1 MLTWLKMSSS
11 SEKPKPGR
19 KRASEPRTRKPS
31 ARRAPASNAAK
42 STAEPKAKAP
52 AAKPKAAAK
61 AKVSAGKPKAAAGK
75 SKATTPKPKPAATKP
90 KAAAGT
96 TKATGGDQDSG
107 PPVAPP
113 GDGRISTLLRPR
125 NVLIAALLSII
136 VGAGVG
142 MAMVYLPDP
151 TQVRVLENYEPNMQ
165 VVLYDGEGEVFA
177 ELEARERRKLVAYR
191 DIPEQLRNAL
201 LASEDSRF
209 FWHVGI
215 DPIGVL
221 GAVRENITDGFGARG
236 ASTITMQ
243 LSRGMGWSSPEKTAV
258 RKLVEAFYYALQ
270 TERYF
275 SKERIL
281 ELYMNQIFMGHDAYG
296 FGAAAELYFDKELD
310 ELTLA
315 ESALLAGIV
324 QRPNDYYPLDRNQ
337 ERAFRR
343 RDLVLGRMVTEGYIT
358 PEEREVAR
366 AEPLD
371 LADND
376 RSEELG
382 AYFTEEIRRTL
393 IDEYGS
399 DYLYSS
405 GMRVST
411 TLDPRIQSIAQKAL
425 DEGLRITDKTQGWR
439 GVERNVLDES
449 IHPMEHD
456 EPRWDRPIAPGDYVP
471 AIVLES
477 TNERARVRV
486 GSYIGEITRE
496 GAAWTRFGRA
506 ENVRLERLLRA
517 GDRISVHVT
526 EVIDEATLGLE
537 LDQEPEI
544 EGALLVVENYS
555 GEIKAEVGG
564 RRFDDSEFN
573 RARQAVRQ
581 TGSGFKPF
589 VYAAALDAGRT
600 AGDLIVDMRSAFAD
614 GNRQPY
620 EPKNHNDEYVGI
632 TTYTEALARS
642 RNVVAVAVQ
651 QSVTA
656 GNVIEMARNLGIT
669 ANLQP
674 YLSLALGVVDVSLWE
689 MTRAYAVFANGGVRV
704 EPHRIRLVVDREGR
718 PLNVAQ
724 RQSQQV
730 MDAEVAYLMVRM
742 LANVIE
748 YSFDGGR
755 QGGSGRRARGLG
767 AEIGMELA
775 GKTGTTDEYSDAWF
789 MGFSPYHTIGVWV
802 GNDTKKP
809 IGAGRE
815 GANTALPIW
824 MEVMRAASEGLEP
837 RKFEQPVGVVLRTV
851 DARTGLLSSNACGP
865 SVVVAYLD
873 GTEPTRVCTEQE
885 ARILAMNEYQQAYF
899 IDQIRSG
906 GR

>member
-1 MLTWLKMSSS
+1 M
-11 SEKPKPGR
+11 
-19 KRASEPRTRKPS
+19 
-31 ARRAPASNAAK
+31 
-42 STAEPKAKAP
+42 
-52 AAKPKAAAK
+52 
-61 AKVSAGKPKAAAGK
+61 
-75 SKATTPKPKPAATKP
+75 
-90 KAAAGT
+90 
-96 TKATGGDQDSG
+96 
-107 PPVAPP
+107 
-113 GDGRISTLLRPR
+113 
-125 NVLIAALLSII
+125 
-136 VGAGVG
+136 
-142 MAMVYLPDP
+142 
-151 TQVRVLENYEPNMQ
+151 
-165 VVLYDGEGEVFA
+165 
-177 ELEARERRKLVAYR
+177 AYR

-201 LASEDSRF
+201 LAIEDSRF
-209 FWHVGI
+209 FWHAGV

-243 LSRGMGWSSPEKTAV
+243 LARGMGWSSPEKTAV

-324 QRPNDYYPLDRNQ
+324 QRPNDYYPLERNQ

-343 RDLVLGRMVTEGYIT
+343 RDLVLRRMVSQGYIT
-358 PEEREVAR
+358 EQEREIAS
-366 AEPLD
+366 AEPFEHVED
-371 LADND
+371 D

-399 DYLYSS
+399 ALYRS

-411 TLDPRIQSIAQKAL
+411 TLDPRIQAVAERAL
-425 DEGLRITDKTQGWR
+425 DQGLRNTDKTQGWR
-439 GVERNVLDES
+439 GVERNLLDEG
-449 IHPMEHD
+449 IDLMAHR
-456 EPRWDRPIAPGDYVP
+456 EPRWERPIEPGQYVP
-471 AIVLES
+471 AVVLES
-477 TNERARVRV
+477 THERAIVRV
-486 GSYIGEITRE
+486 GPYTGEITPE
-496 GAAWTRFGRA
+496 GADWTQFGRA
-506 ENVRLERLLRA
+506 ANVRLERLLRP
-517 GDRISVHVT
+517 GDRISVHVM
-526 EVIDEATLGLE
+526 EVVDDTTLSVE

-544 EGALLVVENYS
+544 EGAILVVENYS

-581 TGSGFKPF
+581 TGSAFKPF
-589 VYAAALDAGRT
+589 VYAAALDAGHT
-600 AGDLIVDMRSAFAD
+600 AGDLIVDMRSAFED

-620 EPKNHNDEYVGI
+620 EPRNHNDEYVGI

-642 RNVVAVAVQ
+642 RNVVAVSVQ
-651 QSVTA
+651 QSIGA
-656 GNVIEMARNLGIT
+656 GKVIDMARNLGIS

-689 MTRAYAVFANGGVRV
+689 MTRAYSVFANGGVRV
-704 EPHRIRLVVDREGR
+704 EPHRIRSVVDRQGQ
-718 PLNVAQ
+718 PVFVAQ

-730 MDAEVAYLMVRM
+730 MDAETAYLMVRM
-742 LANVIE
+742 LNNVIE
-748 YSFDGGR
+748 YSFDRGL
-755 QGGSGRRARGLG
+755 QGGSGRRARGLVTDLG
-767 AEIGMELA
+767 IPLA
-775 GKTGTTDEYSDAWF
+775 GKTGTTNLYSDAWF
-789 MGFSPYHTIGVWV
+789 LGFSPYHTIGVWV

-809 IGAGRE
+809 IGPGRE

-824 MEVMRAASEGLEP
+824 IDVMRAASEGLEP
-837 RKFEQPVGVVLRTV
+837 REFEMPVGVELRTV
-851 DARTGLLSSNACGP
+851 DARTGLLSSDVCGP
-865 SVVVAYLD
+865 SLVVAYLQ
-873 GTEPTRVCTEQE
+873 GTGPTRVCTEAE

-899 IDQIRSG
+899 IDQIRGG

>member
-1 MLTWLKMSSS
+1 MSSS
-11 SEKPKPGR
+11 SETPKPR
-19 KRASEPRTRKPS
+19 RRRSPKPRNPAPS
-31 ARRAPASNAAK
+31 ARKRTSGAA
-42 STAEPKAKAP
+42 TEAK
-52 AAKPKAAAK
+52 KESKAASPANF
-61 AKVSAGKPKAAAGK
+61 VSR
-75 SKATTPKPKPAATKP
+75 AT
-90 KAAAGT
+90 
-96 TKATGGDQDSG
+96 
-107 PPVAPP
+107 
-113 GDGRISTLLRPR
+113 STLLRPR
-125 NVLIAALLSII
+125 YLLLAAFASLFA
-136 VGAGVG
+136 GAGVG
-142 MAMVYLPDP
+142 TAMVYLPDP
-151 TQVRVLENYEPNMQ
+151 TQVRVLENYEPDMQ
-165 VVLYDGEGEVFA
+165 VILYDDQGEIFS
-177 ELEARERRKLVAYR
+177 ELEARERRKLVAYQ

-201 LASEDSRF
+201 LAIEDSRF
-209 FWHVGI
+209 FWHVGV

-243 LSRGMGWSSPEKTAV
+243 LARGMGWSSPEKTAI

-296 FGAAAELYFDKELD
+296 FGAAAELYFDKDLD

-324 QRPNDYYPLDRNQ
+324 QRPNDYYPLERNQ

-343 RDLVLGRMVTEGYIT
+343 RDLVLARMVSQGFITEQ
-358 PEEREVAR
+358 ERQEAR
-366 AEPLD
+366 LEPLD

-393 IDEYGS
+393 INEYGS

-411 TLDPRIQSIAQKAL
+411 TLDPRIQAVAEKAL
-425 DEGLRITDKTQGWR
+425 DQGLRNTDKTQGWR
-439 GVERNVLDES
+439 GVERNLLDEG
-449 IHPMEHD
+449 IDLTEHD
-456 EPRWDRPIAPGDYVP
+456 EARWARPIEPGDYVP

-477 TNERARVRV
+477 NNERALVRV
-486 GSYIGEITRE
+486 GFYTGEITPE
-496 GAAWTRFGRA
+496 GAAWTQFGRA
-506 ENVRLERLLRA
+506 ENVRLERLLRP

-526 EVIDEATLGLE
+526 ELIDDITLGLE
-537 LDQEPEI
+537 LDQEPEL
-544 EGALLVVENYS
+544 EGAVIVVENYS

-581 TGSGFKPF
+581 TGSAFKPL
-589 VYAAALDAGRT
+589 VYAAALAAGHT
-600 AGDLIVDMRSAFAD
+600 PGDLIVDMRSAFED

-620 EPKNHNDEYVGI
+620 EPRNHNDEYVGI

-651 QSVTA
+651 HSV
-656 GNVIEMARNLGIT
+656 GGDRVIEMARNLGIT
-669 ANLQP
+669 ANLQD
-674 YLSLALGVVDVSLWE
+674 YLSLALGTVDISLWE
-689 MTRAYAVFANGGVRV
+689 MTRAYSVFANGGVRV

-718 PLNVAQ
+718 PLTVVP
-724 RQSQQV
+724 RQSEQV
-730 MDAEVAYLMVRM
+730 MDADIAYLMVRM
-742 LANVIE
+742 LNNVIE

-755 QGGSGRRARGLG
+755 QGGSGRRARPLSRELG
-767 AEIGMELA
+767 MDLA
-775 GKTGTTDEYSDAWF
+775 GKTGTTQEYTDAWF
-789 MGFSPYHTIGVWV
+789 VGFSPYHTIGVWV
-802 GNDTKKP
+802 GHDTKKQ
-809 IGAGRE
+809 IGPGRE

-824 MEVMRAASEGLEP
+824 IEVMRAASEGLEA
-837 RKFEQPVGVVLRTV
+837 KQFDVPVGVELRTI
-851 DARTGLLSSNACGP
+851 DARTGLLSSNECGA
-865 SVVVAYLD
+865 SVVVAFRE
-873 GTEPTRVCTEQE
+873 GTGPTRVCTASE
-885 ARILAMNEYQQAYF
+885 ARILSMNEYQQAYF